1 MRRPLTSIVML
12 VFSAVTAFAQTTY
25 VDEKSPNQV
34 RKTAALESLHEILRK
49 HSNLHNEYPEIA
61 AIGNEE
67 SVPLLLERLR
77 LDYGSLQRGGD
88 PSGIGVGFDCAQ
100 VHLVEALRAITNT
113 DQGMYYP
120 RWLSWWEANRG
131 LPQQRWIHDGF
142 AVKGLHVV
150 EPVDEQFGLE
160 LIELIGRD
168 RGYLNFNATRMLA
181 DVPPE
186 QRAKWATQAA
196 ESGQRSDRLG
206 AIQIS
211 SMFAVDTQDALLRRL
226 TTDSDLEIRRL
237 ALTRLNDHLRVSLSA
252 TPGNARIL
260 RETDR
265 DNWIRGLCFLGDSL
279 FVAFRNGEVEAFDTQ
294 SFRKLWTRR
303 VFSGAGDQILSVRD
317 RVFLASQEGGV
328 IALDNRGH
336 VLWSRET
343 DDESNEIRRLIS
355 HGDELLIVRLNSVDR
370 LDPNTGV
377 TKSTVTSHSLLTD
390 ADSTDSFAF
399 FIDGRGLHS
408 LHDPAALQLQ
418 FSSAVGISVNQQSV
432 CVIATAPEDRITC
445 LAPDSL
451 SLQWTRPIGKHGT
464 WGHGVA
470 PIQNGS
476 QVFVPTDNELTAFD
490 ASDGSMQW
498 TAYGGQESHGTTV
511 PTDYGLLVQSITY
524 KLELRDLQTG
534 EVRRV
539 WPHIPGVARIAVHRQ
554 FAAVAGLDGGLWLA
568 DLRN

>member
-1 MRRPLTSIVML
+1 MRKPLTFIVTL
-12 VFSAVTAFAQTTY
+12 AFSAVTAFARTPN
-25 VDEKSPNQV
+25 VDKKSSNQV
-34 RKTAALESLHEILRK
+34 QKAAALERLHEILRTQ
-49 HSNLHNEYPEIA
+49 SNLHDVYLEIVGV
-61 AIGNEE
+61 GNEQ

-77 LDYGSLQRGGD
+77 LDYGSLQLGD
-88 PSGIGVGFDCAQ
+88 PSGTGMGFDCAQ
-100 VHLVEALRAITNT
+100 VHLIDALRAITNT

-120 RWLSWWEANRG
+120 RWASWWEANRG
-131 LPQQRWIHDGF
+131 FSQPRWIRDGF
-142 AVKGLHVV
+142 AIKGLHVV

-160 LIELIGRD
+160 LIDLIGRD
-168 RGYLNFNATRMLA
+168 RGYLNFNAMRLLA
-181 DVPPE
+181 GVPPE
-186 QRAKWATQAA
+186 QRAKWATQDA

-206 AIQIS
+206 AIQVS
-211 SMFAVDTQDALLRRL
+211 SIFAIKAQDALLRRL
-226 TTDSDLEIRRL
+226 TTDPDLEIRRL

-260 RETDR
+260 READR

-279 FVAFRNGEVEAFDTQ
+279 FVAFRNGEVEAFDAQ

-303 VFSGAGDQILSVRD
+303 VFSGAGDQILAVRD

-336 VLWSRET
+336 LLWSRET

-355 HGDELLIVRLNSVDR
+355 HDNELLIVRLNSVDR

-377 TKSTVTSHSLLTD
+377 TKSTVPSHGLLTD
-390 ADSTDSFAF
+390 ADSTDSSAF

-408 LHDPAALQLQ
+408 LHDPAALQPQ
-418 FSSAVGISVNQQSV
+418 FSRAIGVSVNQQSV
-432 CVIATAPEDRITC
+432 CVTATAPEDRITC

-451 SLQWTRPIGKHGT
+451 SLQWTQPIGKHGT

-476 QVFVPTDNELTAFD
+476 QVFVPTDTELTAFN
-490 ASDGSMQW
+490 AADGSMQW
-498 TAYGGQESHGTTV
+498 TAFGGQESHGTTV
-511 PTDYGLLVQSITY
+511 ATDYGLLVQSMTY
-524 KLELRDLQTG
+524 KLELRDLQSG

-539 WPHIPGVARIAVHRQ
+539 WPQMQGVARIAIHGH
-554 FAAVAGLDGGLWLA
+554 FAAVADLDGALWMVS
-568 DLRN
+568 LRN

>member
-1 MRRPLTSIVML
+1 MRKPLTFIL
-12 VFSAVTAFAQTTY
+12 VLAFSAVTAFARTPN

-34 RKTAALESLHEILRK
+34 QKAEALERLHEVLRTD
-49 HSNLHNEYPEIA
+49 SNLHNVYLEIA
-61 AIGNEE
+61 GVGNEQ

-77 LDYGSLQRGGD
+77 LDYGSLQLGD
-88 PSGIGVGFDCAQ
+88 PSGAGMGFDCAQ
-100 VHLVEALRAITNT
+100 VHLIDALRAITNT

-120 RWLSWWEANRG
+120 RWASWWEANRG
-131 LPQQRWIHDGF
+131 FSQQRWISDGF
-142 AVKGLHVV
+142 ATKGLHVV

-168 RGYLNFNATRMLA
+168 RGYLNFNATRLLA
-181 DVPPE
+181 GVHPE
-186 QRAKWATQAA
+186 ERAKWTTQAA

-211 SMFAVDTQDALLRRL
+211 SKFAIDGQDALLRRL
-226 TTDSDLEIRRL
+226 TTDSDLEIRRR
-237 ALTRLNDHLRVSLSA
+237 ALTRLNDHLPVSLST
-252 TPGNARIL
+252 TPGNARLL
-260 RETDR
+260 READR

-279 FVAFRNGEVEAFDTQ
+279 VVAFRDGDVEAFDPQ

-303 VFSGAGDQILSVRD
+303 VFSGAGNQILAVRD
-317 RVFLASQEGGV
+317 RVFLTSQEGGV

-336 VLWSRET
+336 VVWSRET

-355 HGDELLIVRLNSVDR
+355 HGDEILIVRLNSVDR

-377 TKSTVTSHSLLTD
+377 TKSTVPSHGLLTD
-390 ADSTDSFAF
+390 AGSTDSFAF

-408 LHDPAALQLQ
+408 LHDPAALQPQ

-432 CVIATAPEDRITC
+432 CVTATAPEDRITC
-445 LAPDSL
+445 LAPDTL
-451 SLQWTRPIGKHGT
+451 AVQWTRPIGKHGT
-464 WGHGVA
+464 WGHGIA
-470 PIQNGS
+470 PIQNGF

-490 ASDGSMQW
+490 ASDGRMQW

-511 PTDYGLLVQSITY
+511 ATAYGLLVQSMTY
-524 KLELRDLQTG
+524 KLELRDLQSG

-539 WPHIPGVARIAVHRQ
+539 WPQMQGVARIAVHEH
-554 FAAVAGLDGGLWLA
+554 FAAVADLDGGLWLV